1 MRVGAPQSLP
11 NLAGLQAL
19 LQAEQS
25 GQLKLLPAP
34 HRLDTDGSVAVPRKW
49 ENMVR
54 GSEAY
59 KEKAAMAERGSR

>member
-1 MRVGAPQSLP
+1 MLMFNAYV
-11 NLAGLQAL
+11 QAL
-19 LQAEQS
+19 LHAEQS
-25 GQLKLLPAP
+25 GGLNLLPAP

-59 KEKAAMAERGSR
+59 QEKAALARKGA